1 LTTDQPKGQPGLI
14 SMAEEEGKG
23 KGNGKGKKNAQ
34 PMSGSLHECAI
45 VEFTT

>member
-23 KGNGKGKKNAQ
+23 KGKSTCLAVSVK
-34 PMSGSLHECAI
+34 GSLKL
-45 VEFTT
+45 